1 MEAPKSMWLVAAD
14 RALVA
19 EDFDDA
25 VVICESIELRDDRVW
40 LTLLNVGKKKRCA
53 QVRGLLPTTA
63 GQLWIEQRIGYE
75 DSEMKLNV
83 HSDDVGSG
91 TMIGRHIGSLSAMC
105 LVKSKAPQLKRRSDA
120 VDLSEA
126 EKKLQNEYR
135 MLRMRMKINRMKEAL
150 AEKEVDPE
158 KKAKEEKRR
167 KLDEV
172 SALSLAVGSS
182 CCRIILLI
190 TSRNACWSR
199 GASRTSGQT
208 RLCSSRARRCGF
220 IWSFRSSA

>member
-53 QVRGLLPTTA
+53 QVHGLLPTTA

-105 LVKSKAPQLKRRSDA
+105 LVKSKVPQRKRRSDA
-120 VDLSEA
+120 DALDLSEA

-172 SALSLAVGSS
+172 SALS

-190 TSRNACWSR
+190 IPVLQECMLVKGRKPYKRSDTTLFIE
-199 GASRTSGQT
+199 GAPLWFHMEFQKFSLR
-208 RLCSSRARRCGF
+208 
-220 IWSFRSSA
+220 